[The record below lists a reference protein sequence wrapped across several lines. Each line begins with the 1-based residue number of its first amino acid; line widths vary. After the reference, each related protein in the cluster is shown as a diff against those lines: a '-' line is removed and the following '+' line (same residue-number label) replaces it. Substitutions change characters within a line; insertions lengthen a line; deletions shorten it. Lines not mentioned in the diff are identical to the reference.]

1 MHDAAIDDAYV
12 DAPPGF
18 EGLSPRETEVLQLIA
33 EGKTNTQ
40 VALALGVTVHTV
52 KFHLASVYRKLGVQ
66 NRTEA
71 VVAFLSDP
79 H

>member
-1 MHDAAIDDAYV
+1 MQGAAIDGGYV
-12 DAPPGF
+12 GAPAGF
-18 EGLSPRETEVLQLIA
+18 EGFSPRETEVLRLIA
-33 EGKTNTQ
+33 EGKTNREI
-40 VALALGVTVHTV
+40 ALGLGVTVHTV

-71 VVAFLSDP
+71 VVAFLSDR